1 MLVVVAIGSIS
12 MMIAAA
18 ASSPIHPRAWLPVIS
33 SPSYSPTTYYP
44 LSAAALATRY
54 REFLNRNGNSWY
66 VSLDDY
72 GFAQYLSTSDPVF
85 VSQDP
90 ATASRFSDAER
101 DRWIGFIDQNRD
113 FFGITSTQTIS
124 LEQIANEPRL
134 RTRQTFGN
142 LTFYEL
148 NQIILSDYEHP
159 FEVAKIWMPQ
169 PYPRILLSIN
179 GHFWPNAVVPT
190 TPRFSRSEV
199 AAQFVGTS
207 YTYQE
212 TIYLHPCHQGPG
224 TPFPCPPPPTVVV
237 THTVI
242 VQEQDLA
249 ITLVPHLIRRTDPER
264 LELRLVYIIELKLPH
279 GWMKVRDAITG
290 VLFDHI

>member
-12 MMIAAA
+12 TVITTA
-18 ASSPIHPRAWLPVIS
+18 ASLPLSPRVWLPFIALS
-33 SPSYSPTTYYP
+33 TYSPTAYYP
-44 LSAAALATRY
+44 LSATALETRY
-54 REFLNRNGNSWY
+54 RDFRTRNGNSWY
-66 VSLDDY
+66 VYLDDY
-72 GFAQYLSTSDPVF
+72 GFAQYLSTSDPTF

-90 ATASRFSDAER
+90 ATANRFSDTER
-101 DRWIGFIDQNRD
+101 DQWLEFIYRNKD
-113 FFGITSTQTIS
+113 FFGITSTESIS

-134 RTRQTFGN
+134 RTRQTFGD

-190 TPRFSRSEV
+190 TPRLSRSEV

-212 TIYLHPCHQGPG
+212 TIYLHPCHPDPG
-224 TPFPCPPPPTVVV
+224 TPFACPEPPTVVV

-264 LELRLVYIIELKLPH
+264 LELRLVYIIELKLPQ
-279 GWMKVRDAITG
+279 GWMKARDAITG